1 MNQLK
6 PKFLVITLSVLY
18 GLISLLGFI
27 FAYIYLF
34 RSEFMPYH
42 AIAVGKDWAD
52 VAPEFQVLILALM
65 RVSGGGWLGVAIG
78 ILICLIAFIRTGKSW
93 IHPSILFIGL
103 AGLIPT
109 LLATLLVRN
118 NSPANP
124 PWYAAAI
131 GITIIA
137 ITFILSFLL
146 KKKE

>member
-6 PKFLVITLSVLY
+6 PKFLVLTLSVLY
-18 GLISLLGFI
+18 GITSILGFI
-27 FAYIYLF
+27 FAFIYLF
-34 RSEFMPYH
+34 RPEFMPYH
-42 AIAVGKDWAD
+42 AIAVGKEWSE

-78 ILICLIAFIRTGKSW
+78 ILICLIAYIRTGKSW
-93 IHPSILFIGL
+93 VHPSILFIGL

-109 LLATLLVRN
+109 LLATLLVKN

-131 GITIIA
+131 GISVLIIA
-137 ITFILSFLL
+137 FILSFFL

>member
-65 RVSGGGWLGVAIG
+65 RVSGGGWLGVAG
-78 ILICLIAFIRTGKSW
+78 L
-93 IHPSILFIGL
+93 LFL
-103 AGLIPT
+103 TNMLPLE
-109 LLATLLVRN
+109 LLL
-118 NSPANP
+118 
-124 PWYAAAI
+124 
-131 GITIIA
+131 
-137 ITFILSFLL
+137 
-146 KKKE
+146 